1 MLPVLDIFI
10 VLILTA
16 SIFVSS
22 VDLTT
27 LLPALAQEQ
36 ESNQQEVTLTIMLD
50 DQGDPPR
57 LLKMLFEPALQ
68 DLQAK
73 HPDLDIKLDYR
84 PIPYQD
90 LHSSFLQA
98 MANETSRYNDCR
110 LYLAWRV
117 C

>member
-1 MLPVLDIFI
+1 MKNALTLSNIFI
-10 VLILTA
+10 IFILA
-16 SIFVSS
+16 SIFASS
-22 VDLTT
+22 SGLNIPVLS
-27 LLPALAQEQ
+27 QEQ
-36 ESNQQEVTLTIMLD
+36 IPNQQEVILTIMLD

-84 PIPYQD
+84 PIPYLD

-98 MANETSRYNDCR
+98 MANQPLSI
-110 LYLAWRV
+110 
-117 C
+117 